1 MTISQFLWYNYYI
14 TMKRNQMIIGIT
26 GLIGSGKGTVADI
39 LVEEHNFIKLS
50 FADKLKDGVATV
62 FGWERAMLEG
72 DTVESR
78 EWRETVDEFWTNETG
93 REITPRLVLQEFGTD
108 CMRNGFYDG
117 VWVSLVKQEIINN
130 PDNNYIVPDV
140 RFPNEI
146 QIIKS
151 LNGKVWNVRRGELP
165 EWWGTA
171 ILDNQTNSTLMK
183 DNHPEVHQSEWRW
196 ISTNDTFDKI
206 LYNDDS
212 IEALYSKVS
221 AELST

>member
-1 MTISQFLWYNYYI
+1 MRT
-14 TMKRNQMIIGIT
+14 NQMIIGIT

-39 LVEEHNFIKLS
+39 LVEEHNYIKLS
-50 FADKLKDGVATV
+50 FADKLKDGVASV
-62 FGWERAMLEG
+62 FGWNRDMLEG
-72 DTVESR
+72 DSIESR

-146 QIIKS
+146 KIIKS

-165 EWWGTA
+165 NWWGYA
-171 ILDNQTNSTLMK
+171 IEDNNSDSTLMK
-183 DNHPEVHQSEWRW
+183 DNHPDIHACQPAGTDSGAVS
-196 ISTNDTFDKI
+196 
-206 LYNDDS
+206 LY
-212 IEALYSKVS
+212 
-221 AELST
+221 

>member
-1 MTISQFLWYNYYI
+1 
-14 TMKRNQMIIGIT
+14 MIIGIT

-62 FGWERAMLEG
+62 FGWDRAMLEG

-78 EWRETVDEFWTNETG
+78 KWREQVDMFWTKETG

-117 VWVSLVKQEIINN
+117 IWVSLVKQEIINN
-130 PDNNYIVPDV
+130 PENKYIVPDV
-140 RFPNEI
+140 RFANEI

-151 LNGKVWNVRRGELP
+151 LNGEVWNVRRGELP
-165 EWWGTA
+165 SWWGYA
-171 ILDNQTNSTLMK
+171 IQDNEHSDSTLMN
-183 DNHPEVHQSEWRW
+183 DYHPEVHQSEWRW
-196 ISTNDTFDKI
+196 IGKDNQFNLI
-206 LYNDDS
+206 LQNDDT
-212 IEALYSKVS
+212 IESLYSKVS
-221 AELST
+221 TGLST

>member
-1 MTISQFLWYNYYI
+1 
-14 TMKRNQMIIGIT
+14 MIIGIT

-39 LVEEHNFIKLS
+39 LVEEHNYIKLS

-62 FGWERAMLEG
+62 FGWERSMLEG
-72 DTVESR
+72 DSVESR

-146 QIIKS
+146 KIIKS
-151 LNGKVWNVRRGELP
+151 LNGEVWNVRRGELP

>member
-1 MTISQFLWYNYYI
+1 
-14 TMKRNQMIIGIT
+14 MIIGIT

-39 LVEEHNFIKLS
+39 LVEEHNYIKLS

-62 FGWERAMLEG
+62 FGWERSMLEG
-72 DTVESR
+72 DSVESR

-151 LNGKVWNVRRGELP
+151 LNGEVWNVRRGELP

>member
-1 MTISQFLWYNYYI
+1 
-14 TMKRNQMIIGIT
+14 MIIGIT

-62 FGWERAMLEG
+62 FGWDRAMLEG

-151 LNGKVWNVRRGELP
+151 LNGEVWNVRRGELP

-196 ISTNDTFDKI
+196 ISTNDTFDKV
-206 LYNDDS
+206 LYNDDTNLLES
-212 IEALYSKVS
+212 AYYSTALQ
-221 AELST
+221 

>member
-1 MTISQFLWYNYYI
+1 MR
-14 TMKRNQMIIGIT
+14 RNQMIIGIT

-39 LVEEHNFIKLS
+39 LVEEHNYIKLS

-62 FGWERAMLEG
+62 FGWNRSMLEG

-78 EWRETVDEFWTNETG
+78 NWRETVDDFWTNETG

-146 QIIKS
+146 KIIKS
-151 LNGKVWNVRRGELP
+151 LNGEVWNVRRGELP

-212 IEALYSKVS
+212 IKALYSKVS

>member
-1 MTISQFLWYNYYI
+1 
-14 TMKRNQMIIGIT
+14 MIIGIT
-26 GLIGSGKGTVADI
+26 GLISSGKGTVADI
-39 LVEEHNFIKLS
+39 LVEEHNYIKLS

-62 FGWERAMLEG
+62 FGWDRSMLEG
-72 DTVESR
+72 DSVESR

-151 LNGKVWNVRRGELP
+151 LNGEVWNVRRGELP

-196 ISTNDTFDKI
+196 ISTTDTFDKV

>member
-1 MTISQFLWYNYYI
+1 
-14 TMKRNQMIIGIT
+14 MIIGIT

-39 LVEEHNFIKLS
+39 LVEEHNYIKLS

-62 FGWERAMLEG
+62 FGWERSMLEG
-72 DTVESR
+72 DSVESR

-146 QIIKS
+146 KIIKS
-151 LNGKVWNVRRGELP
+151 LNGEVWNVRRGELP

-212 IEALYSKVS
+212 IKALYSKVS